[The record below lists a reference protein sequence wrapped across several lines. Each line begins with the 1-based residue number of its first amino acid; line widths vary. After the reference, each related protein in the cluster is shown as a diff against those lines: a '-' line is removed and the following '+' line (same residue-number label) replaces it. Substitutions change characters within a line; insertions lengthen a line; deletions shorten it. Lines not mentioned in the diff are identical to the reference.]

1 MTKELKTTD
10 YMGYAW
16 EEVSPAGKRLAKK
29 IAGDLN
35 ITKVE
40 AYQLLMEHLSTLC
53 RKGNEKLETGHES
66 HD

>member
-1 MTKELKTTD
+1 
-10 YMGYAW
+10 MGYAW